1 MFEQDQN
8 KFLENALQNVKNS
21 SIKMKN
27 SIDRNDMRSTL
38 KNASEMISEL
48 KTNLLSPKNYYQLFT
63 SIFDELIYLQNYFK
77 EDSKKGRRFR

>member
-38 KNASEMISEL
+38 KNASEMIKIIISFL
-48 KTNLLSPKNYYQLFT
+48 HQFSMN
-63 SIFDELIYLQNYFK
+63 
-77 EDSKKGRRFR
+77 